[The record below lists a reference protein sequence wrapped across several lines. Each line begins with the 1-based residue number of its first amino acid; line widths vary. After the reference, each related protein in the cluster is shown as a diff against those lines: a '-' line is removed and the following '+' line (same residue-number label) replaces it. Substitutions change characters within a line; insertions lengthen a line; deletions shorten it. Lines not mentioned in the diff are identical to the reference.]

1 MRYNRMYVLLMLL
14 ALLKLLMLLMLL
26 LLSALVFLLML
37 KTWRQRMVLMGEAT
51 VVPLKL
57 LPL

>member
-1 MRYNRMYVLLMLL
+1 MRCNRIYVLLMLL
-14 ALLKLLMLLMLL
+14 ALLMLLMLL

>member
-1 MRYNRMYVLLMLL
+1 MYVLLMLL
-14 ALLKLLMLLMLL
+14 GLLMLLMLL
-26 LLSALVFLLML
+26 MLPALVFLLTL